1 MFTGLVEE
9 IGKIINVKSC
19 VTGKIFTIAAD
30 KIFEDLKIGDSVS
43 VNGVCQTVTN
53 INNKQFIC
61 ETVHETLK
69 KTTMKYFTKGQN
81 VNLERAVTVNT
92 RLGGH
97 IVQGHIDTNGNI
109 IQINN
114 SNGKAEFYISFP
126 CEFKNFLAHTG
137 SICIDGVSLTV
148 AEIFDYS
155 LKVALIPL
163 TLGNTIAKDYRV
175 GDCVNIEFD
184 IIGKYVSSIL
194 SNRGQALSESF
205 SDFHENF

>member
-61 ETVHETLK
+61 ENVHETLK

-126 CEFKNFLAHTG
+126 CE
-137 SICIDGVSLTV
+137 SIDLVGAVSFFIAYSDGLICLLFSSC
-148 AEIFDYS
+148 AE
-155 LKVALIPL
+155 LL
-163 TLGNTIAKDYRV
+163 
-175 GDCVNIEFD
+175 
-184 IIGKYVSSIL
+184 SS
-194 SNRGQALSESF
+194 
-205 SDFHENF
+205 